1 MDMQNVSMKSLL
13 SHIETKFEL
22 TFFLEHKVLQNYS
35 SSNKRI
41 ITVCGTETASNLLN
55 DPAPPVHSH
64 EEADTFIPL
73 SCLNAVSIFLGSLII
88 YEWIGN
94 EVT

>member
-1 MDMQNVSMKSLL
+1 MKNISMKSLL

-22 TFFLEHKVLQNYS
+22 TFFLKHKVSQNYS
-35 SSNKRI
+35 SSKRRI
-41 ITVCGTETASNLLN
+41 ITVCDTDTASNLLN
-55 DPAPPVHSH
+55 DPAPPVHNH

-73 SCLNAVSIFLGSLII
+73 SCLNAASAFLGSLII